1 MVGKIIGGGFL
12 EKVGFVVDAADLV
25 DAVSRGEWVEAASV
39 LTKNAGDTIKNFGPV
54 GYLVGANIDVWTD
67 VPNEAT
73 KAAWSE
79 EARLQVVDYAT
90 PSPREAIDAVVA
102 AEMNFLSNLVMD
114 VWRAKLGLFSR

>member
-1 MVGKIIGGGFL
+1 
-12 EKVGFVVDAADLV
+12 
-25 DAVSRGEWVEAASV
+25 
-39 LTKNAGDTIKNFGPV
+39 
-54 GYLVGANIDVWTD
+54 VWTD
-67 VPNEAT
+67 APNEAT